1 MNKISAGLLH
11 TKINP
16 IIEVLGLSQ
25 SCQYVNH
32 RSFVLHPLF
41 TNTISL
47 SVRRKKTPTHNKT
60 SSSKRANKVFVP
72 SIVYWPQCC
81 STAACMFQ
89 FRLESSGCGYGRR
102 QAQCILGVVGFL
114 LFACHKLFCLPNL
127 AISKTIAQYW
137 KRGVLLL
144 TGCFFLTKP
153 FWWVTRLLTLLHC
166 ALQTVYWFN
175 FYVK

>member
-1 MNKISAGLLH
+1 MSLLQCNTGNIISAALRH
-11 TKINP
+11 AKINP

-32 RSFVLHPLF
+32 Q
-41 TNTISL
+41 
-47 SVRRKKTPTHNKT
+47 
-60 SSSKRANKVFVP
+60 FVP

-114 LFACHKLFCLPNL
+114 LFANHKLFCLPNL
-127 AISKTIAQYW
+127 PISKTIAQYW

-144 TGCFFLTKP
+144 TDFFFLMSNKASYST
-153 FWWVTRLLTLLHC
+153 TLC
-166 ALQTVYWFN
+166 TTNSVS
-175 FYVK
+175 V